1 MVVVEQS
8 RTFTDAAMGEWA
20 TRRRRSQYKEEAE
33 GGGGGRVIKGFVR
46 DKKVVRLGGFA
57 GRKEGF
63 RRAGTVA
70 MSVEL
75 CFLFVCVCL
84 SSFLQRV

>member
-8 RTFTDAAMGEWA
+8 RTLTDAAIGVWA
-20 TRRRRSQYKEEAE
+20 TRRRGSRYKEEAE
-33 GGGGGRVIKGFVR
+33 GGGGGRVRKGFVR
-46 DKKVVRLGGFA
+46 ENVVVRLGGLG

-70 MSVEL
+70 MSVES
-75 CFLFVCVCL
+75 CFLACAL
-84 SSFLQRV
+84 RGAN